1 MKVQSAERSRSLLL
15 LAPMSTTETSIAD
28 IGAVLAIEAETDAIV
43 KLGRI
48 GMLVHVPT
56 RIRVADKNGL
66 QLFGGA
72 ALATKISIT
81 LIPMLDS

>member
-1 MKVQSAERSRSLLL
+1 
-15 LAPMSTTETSIAD
+15 MSTTETSIAD

-48 GMLVHVPT
+48 GILVHVT

-72 ALATKISIT
+72 ALELRRSV
-81 LIPMLDS
+81 

>member
-48 GMLVHVPT
+48 GILVHVT
-56 RIRVADKNGL
+56 RVADKNGL

-72 ALATKISIT
+72 ALELRRSV
-81 LIPMLDS
+81 